1 MVPASMLAV
10 LFYLLA
16 SADCLFISP
25 RWEHLRWKSVA
36 PAAVDVRA
44 SGEVVLTCAATGSP
58 APALAWYKDGLFVPH
73 LDLVEERQ
81 QEGASLGESVA
92 RLRLSC
98 ATKETV
104 GKYECRARA
113 GEQELSA
120 VTEVR
125 LADWQEGDLC
135 HESGQPEVGAF
146 SPTIMVEEGQDALLR
161 CRPMKGKVTTTWTND
176 KGHKLGEGE
185 RYSVTSEGDLMVK
198 DVNFQDMGTYTCTLS
213 NSAGDAS
220 VETFLYPLAPGL

>member
-16 SADCLFISP
+16 SAGKFAARSCDNKLPPFVSDCLFISP

-125 LADWQEGDLC
+125 
-135 HESGQPEVGAF
+135 
-146 SPTIMVEEGQDALLR
+146 
-161 CRPMKGKVTTTWTND
+161 
-176 KGHKLGEGE
+176 
-185 RYSVTSEGDLMVK
+185 
-198 DVNFQDMGTYTCTLS
+198 
-213 NSAGDAS
+213 
-220 VETFLYPLAPGL
+220 